1 MWQQKRKKQA
11 AEERCVYTLL
21 GRARRFPSMY
31 QVSGAQRGH
40 IERAAIN
47 TPVQVWLESYAT
59 IFNNLMV
66 VKSCSIILCFG
77 LALN

>member
-1 MWQQKRKKQA
+1 MWQQKRKRQA

-31 QVSGAQRGH
+31 QVSAAQRGH
-40 IERAAIN
+40 IERASIN
-47 TPVQVWLESYAT
+47 TPVQVWPESYVT
-59 IFNNLMV
+59 IFMI
-66 VKSCSIILCFG
+66 VKSCYIILCFG